1 MLKYKA
7 CPTLPQ
13 RGLDI
18 GLKVGILAEIGYTCP
33 FLFSLEELATFPLFT
48 CITMTRQYPAWY
60 QDYTQCMDL
69 VPDGR
74 WSLRHADEGNTIVH

>member
-1 MLKYKA
+1 MTEVYA
-7 CPTLPQ
+7 Q
-13 RGLDI
+13 DHSS
-18 GLKVGILAEIGYTCP
+18 VGCNPNSITEYACP